1 MVGEEDYVSLEMA
14 KLLKDKGFNVPCL
27 YQYTDKGTVWRCF
40 DPENFN
46 ASETCYSCPT
56 LYEVQKWLRDTICI
70 HIEIGYMYGNYW
82 IYDLLTIPTHD
93 LIGLTDRDNVK
104 YESYEEALSAGIL
117 EVLELI

>member
-1 MVGEEDYVSLEMA
+1 MGKEDYVSLEVA
-14 KLLKDKGFNVPCL
+14 KMLKEKEFDIPCL
-27 YQYTDKGTVWRCF
+27 SQYTRSGSIWNCQ

-46 ASETCYSCPT
+46 ESEYCYSRPT
-56 LYEVQKWLRDTICI
+56 LYEAQKWLRDTICI
-70 HIEIGYMYGNYW
+70 HIEIVYMYGNYW
-82 IYDLLTIPTHD
+82 IYDLLTIPAHD

>member
-1 MVGEEDYVSLEMA
+1 MNEEDYVSLKIA
-14 KLLKDKGFNVPCL
+14 KLLKGKGFDVPCCS
-27 YQYTDKGTVWRCF
+27 QYTDKGTVWRCF

-46 ASETCYSCPT
+46 AYETCCSCPT
-56 LYEVQKWLRDTICI
+56 LYEVQKWIRETMFI

-82 IYDLLTIPTHD
+82 LYDLLTIPTHD

>member
-1 MVGEEDYVSLEMA
+1 MVGKEDYVSLEMA

-56 LYEVQKWLRDTICI
+56 LYEVQKWVRDTICI
-70 HIEIGYMYGNYW
+70 HIEIVYMYGNYW